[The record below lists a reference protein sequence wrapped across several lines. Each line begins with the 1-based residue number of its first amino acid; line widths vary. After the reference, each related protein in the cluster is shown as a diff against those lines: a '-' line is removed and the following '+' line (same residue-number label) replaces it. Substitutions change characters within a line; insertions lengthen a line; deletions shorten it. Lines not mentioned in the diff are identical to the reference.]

1 MKGEKCE
8 IKTDALP
15 LYTHTQAEL
24 GVEGP
29 KKTSCAIRNVKGEI
43 WNDKPKRRKEGLMQV
58 SKRAPYMQ
66 TNAFYWWKHMLVINV
81 FPSRLKSG
89 GMWKKKAGMQIQL
102 VYGYSL
108 LYHMY
113 SVSCKKVAVINN
125 LAISEH

>member
-1 MKGEKCE
+1 MLCLF
-8 IKTDALP
+8 I
-15 LYTHTQAEL
+15 HTQAEL

-43 WNDKPKRRKEGLMQV
+43 RNDKPKRRKEGLMQL

-66 TNAFYWWKHMLVINV
+66 TNAFYWWNADAGVHRLVINV

-89 GMWKKKAGMQIQL
+89 GMWKKKGGNANSIGLHIHTDTHYCIICTPFRIMQE
-102 VYGYSL
+102 
-108 LYHMY
+108 
-113 SVSCKKVAVINN
+113 VSVINN